1 LSERKPGADTPPPE
15 PLHLLEAFGIELEYM
30 IVSAADL
37 AIRPIADELILEA
50 GGRYDEDV
58 ARGPIA
64 WSNELAL
71 HVIELKTNGPAASL
85 AGLAGA
91 FAEEVA
97 YINALLAPAEA
108 RLLPTAMHPWMDPF
122 AELRLWPHENDVIY
136 RTFDRIFDCRG
147 HGWANLQSMH
157 VNLPFADDRE
167 FAMLHAA
174 IRLVLPIIPGLAA
187 SSPFADGKP
196 TGLFDT
202 RLEIYRN
209 NARRVP
215 SVAGIVIPERVYTRR
230 EYEEA
235 LLGRIYADLAPL
247 DPDGVLRHEWANSRG
262 CIARFDRMAIEIRV
276 IDTQECPRAD
286 LAVAAAVVAAVR
298 CLVEEHWCASK
309 AQRQWDEREL
319 AALLLDAVRDADHA
333 VIDNRRFLAAFG
345 YPERGRARARDLWQ
359 HLVEATLAR
368 EPNFAEWSE
377 ALGTILAEGCLARR
391 IAAAAGP
398 APDRDTLRA
407 VYSRLAECL
416 AQGTVFE
423 LRP

>member
-136 RTFDRIFDCRG
+136 RTFDRIFD
-147 HGWANLQSMH
+147 
-157 VNLPFADDRE
+157 
-167 FAMLHAA
+167 
-174 IRLVLPIIPGLAA
+174 
-187 SSPFADGKP
+187 
-196 TGLFDT
+196 
-202 RLEIYRN
+202 
-209 NARRVP
+209 
-215 SVAGIVIPERVYTRR
+215 
-230 EYEEA
+230 
-235 LLGRIYADLAPL
+235 
-247 DPDGVLRHEWANSRG
+247 
-262 CIARFDRMAIEIRV
+262 
-276 IDTQECPRAD
+276 
-286 LAVAAAVVAAVR
+286 
-298 CLVEEHWCASK
+298 
-309 AQRQWDEREL
+309 
-319 AALLLDAVRDADHA
+319 
-333 VIDNRRFLAAFG
+333 
-345 YPERGRARARDLWQ
+345 
-359 HLVEATLAR
+359 
-368 EPNFAEWSE
+368 
-377 ALGTILAEGCLARR
+377 
-391 IAAAAGP
+391 
-398 APDRDTLRA
+398 
-407 VYSRLAECL
+407 
-416 AQGTVFE
+416 
-423 LRP
+423 